1 MIKFNYALCHKITIL
16 GAVTLASALLIT
28 GCKKSPEKIDLSSTH
43 TTEAETMAATT
54 KAPVETTVAAT
65 EPVGTTAAEPE
76 PSSGS
81 KNIST
86 KINTYSSGKV
96 SIAYPSVVN
105 LPDAEKTAALDALLK
120 KNALSVLDA
129 WDIEEAEDSLSISC
143 QVLSA
148 DRNRITAVYTGTYTV
163 KGAAYPT
170 NVMYSNT
177 VDVANVSD
185 IGFDHFADPYTMA
198 GYVLSGDC
206 TFYQASES
214 QKAQLMNVKNETSL
228 EAYTQMFTNA
238 DFPLA
243 GDFPESFS
251 YENQGV
257 IYFSIPVPHALGDY
271 AIVMFAPDSK

>member
-1 MIKFNYALCHKITIL
+1 MMKLNHIRSHKGIALGL
-16 GAVTLASALLIT
+16 LALLSTLLIT

-43 TTEAETMAATT
+43 STAAETMAASTAAPSLSTT
-54 KAPVETTVAAT
+54 AET
-65 EPVGTTAAEPE
+65 EPATTAESLPPAG
-76 PSSGS
+76 SSQ
-81 KNIST
+81 NIST
-86 KINTYSSGKV
+86 RMNTYSSGKV
-96 SIAYPSVVN
+96 SIAYPSVTN

-129 WDIEEAEDSLSISC
+129 WEIQEAEDSLSVSC

-148 DRNRITAVYTGTYTV
+148 DRNRITAVYTGTFTP
-163 KGAAYPT
+163 KDAAHPT

-177 VDVANVSD
+177 VDVGNVSD
-185 IGFDHFADPYTMA
+185 IGFDRFADPYTMA

-206 TFYQASES
+206 TFYQADDTRR
-214 QKAQLMNVKNETSL
+214 AQLMEIKNDTSL

-238 DFPLA
+238 DFPLD
-243 GDFPESFS
+243 GTFPESFS
-251 YENQGV
+251 YEDQGV